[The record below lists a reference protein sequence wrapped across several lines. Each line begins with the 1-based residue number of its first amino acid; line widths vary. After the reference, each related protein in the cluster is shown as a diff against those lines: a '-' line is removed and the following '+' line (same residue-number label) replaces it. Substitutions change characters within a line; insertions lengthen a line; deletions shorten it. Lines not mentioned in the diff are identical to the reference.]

1 MKISKKTVV
10 WSSIL
15 AVLGVTALWLN
26 KQIKK
31 IQDFTL
37 TFKKVTVNKFNINTL
52 DFNVYYDYTNKS
64 DVNINLSSQEYDVY
78 INDVFIKTLT
88 NYSENVLKANS
99 ISSLGF
105 NVSLEL
111 KELDKKLNTNYYKMI
126 TEPKSVKIKVV
137 MKWKVRMG
145 IFKIPV
151 RYTWE
156 TTLKEILSWFIPA
169 FKK

>member
-1 MKISKKTVV
+1 MKITKKTIV

-169 FKK
+169 FK

>member
-1 MKISKKTVV
+1 MKITKKTIV
-10 WSSIL
+10 WSSIV

-169 FKK
+169 FK

>member
-1 MKISKKTVV
+1 MKITKKTIV

-111 KELDKKLNTNYYKMI
+111 KELDNKLNTNYYKMI

>member
-1 MKISKKTVV
+1 M
-10 WSSIL
+10 
-15 AVLGVTALWLN
+15 
-26 KQIKK
+26 
-31 IQDFTL
+31 
-37 TFKKVTVNKFNINTL
+37 
-52 DFNVYYDYTNKS
+52 Y
-64 DVNINLSSQEYDVY
+64 
-78 INDVFIKTLT
+78 
-88 NYSENVLKANS
+88 

-126 TEPKSVKIKVV
+126 TEPKSVNIKVV

-151 RYTWE
+151 QYAWE
-156 TTLKEILSWFIPA
+156 TNLKEILSWFIPA

>member
-1 MKISKKTVV
+1 MKITKKTIV

>member
-64 DVNINLSSQEYDVY
+64 DVNINLSSQEYDIY

-151 RYTWE
+151 RYEWE
-156 TTLKEILSWFIPA
+156 TNLKEILSWFIPA